1 MMTANP
7 FAVDINDLT
16 YAYKNG
22 PKVLDIA
29 AIQIAA
35 GEHVFLHGPS
45 GSGKTTL
52 LGLLAGILV
61 PQGGSLQVLG
71 QDLAAL
77 RSAQRD
83 RFRSSHVGYIFQ
95 IFNLIPYLNVRENI
109 TLPCHLSQERKMRL
123 GALTPD
129 EAAFALS
136 RQLNIAS
143 LLDRP
148 VTELSVGQQ
157 QRVAAARALIGAPEF
172 IIADE
177 PTSALDSNRRQEF
190 IELLFAAADQAKA
203 TILFVS
209 HDHSLAPLFTRNLSL
224 LDLNRASRSGEV
236 DA

>member
-7 FAVDINDLT
+7 FAVDITNLT

-35 GEHVFLHGPS
+35 REHVFLHGHS

-52 LGLLAGILV
+52 LGILAGILV
-61 PQGGSLQVLG
+61 PQGGSVHVLG
-71 QDLAAL
+71 QDFLAL

-83 RFRSSHVGYIFQ
+83 RFRSSHMGYIFQ

-109 TLPCHLSQERKMRL
+109 TLPCYLSPERRARL
-123 GALTPD
+123 ATNRPDDAAL
-129 EAAFALS
+129 ALS
-136 RQLNIAS
+136 RQLNIAN

-209 HDHSLAPLFTRNLSL
+209 HDHSLAPLFSRKLSL
-224 LDLNRASRSGEV
+224 VDLNRASKTGEV

>member
-1 MMTANP
+1 MMTAHS
-7 FAVDINDLT
+7 FAADITNLS
-16 YAYKNG
+16 YAYNNG
-22 PKVLDIA
+22 PKVLDVA

-35 GEHVFLHGPS
+35 SEHVFLHGPS

-52 LGLLAGILV
+52 LGILAGILV
-61 PQGGSLQVLG
+61 PQSGSVHVLG
-71 QDLAAL
+71 QDLAKFS
-77 RSAQRD
+77 SAQRD
-83 RFRSSHVGYIFQ
+83 RFRSSHMGYIFQ

-109 TLPCHLSQERKMRL
+109 TLPCHLSRERRARL
-123 GALTPD
+123 GTICPDGAAL
-129 EAAFALS
+129 ALS
-136 RQLNIAS
+136 RQLKIS
-143 LLDRP
+143 HLLDRP

-209 HDHSLAPLFTRNLSL
+209 HDHSLAPLFSRKLSL
-224 LDLNRASRSGEV
+224 VDLNRASKSGEV